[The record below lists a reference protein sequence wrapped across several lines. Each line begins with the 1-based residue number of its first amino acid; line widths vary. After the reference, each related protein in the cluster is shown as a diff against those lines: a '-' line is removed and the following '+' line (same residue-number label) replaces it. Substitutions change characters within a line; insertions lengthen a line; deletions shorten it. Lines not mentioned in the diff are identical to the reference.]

1 MTPARA
7 PRPITSWRLSL
18 LLPWLILA
26 TTLGVTWAVCDHE
39 RAVARKETRAQL
51 DFALRET
58 VSRIE
63 QRVAAYE
70 QLLRGVQ
77 GLFTTTALTNRRAF
91 RDYVET
97 LQLDANLSGIEVL
110 GVMAHVAAPERA
122 AHLATMAQLGI
133 KDYTIRPPGE
143 RERYAPMVQ
152 REPFD
157 ARDPIRLGQD
167 AWADP
172 VRRRAMEQARDSG
185 MTAITSKLPIGTLSG
200 QRPGFAMYLPV
211 FAPGQPHDTLAQRH
225 AALLGWV
232 YAPIHMDNFMA
243 SLYGKQ
249 APGITLTI
257 YDDADPN
264 PQSLLYQSRDVDG
277 QVLVPDP
284 NGPKAREYMVVAGH
298 NWTMDL
304 GLQEDFEGLHGR
316 DVASVIAVTGIGL
329 SLTLSLL
336 SWYMVTGRA
345 RALRLAAQMTEE
357 LRHMAQHDPLTDL
370 PNRAMFSHRL
380 QHELERA
387 KRHQG
392 RFALIFLDLDHFKP
406 INDHHGHGVGDRLLQ
421 QVARRLQGAVR
432 ASDTVGR
439 IGGDEFVVLMPE
451 LGPGDAALGLAEKIR
466 QVVRESYA
474 VDSHA
479 LTISC
484 SLGVAVFPDDGE
496 DEIALTKAAD
506 EAMYRAKAEGRDS
519 VASAS

>member
-1 MTPARA
+1 VTPARS
-7 PRPITSWRLSL
+7 PPPSTSRLSL

-26 TTLGVTWAVCDHE
+26 TTLGMTWAVYDHE

-77 GLFTTTALTNRRAF
+77 GLFATTPLANRSAF
-91 RDYVET
+91 RDYVAT

-110 GVMAHVAAPERA
+110 GVVADVPGPDRA
-122 AHLATMAQLGI
+122 AHMRTMARLGGA
-133 KDYTIRPPGE
+133 DYAIRPPGE
-143 RERYAPMVQ
+143 RERYAPIIQ
-152 REPFD
+152 REPYD
-157 ARDPIRLGQD
+157 AHDPVHLGQD

-185 MTAITSKLPIGTLSG
+185 MTAITGKLPIGTLSG
-200 QRPGFAMYLPV
+200 ERTGFAMYLPV
-211 FAPGQPHDTLAQRH
+211 FAPDQLHDTLSQRH

-249 APGITLTI
+249 APGITLTL
-257 YDDADPN
+257 YDDADPS
-264 PQSLLYQSRDVDG
+264 PATLLYQSRDVDG
-277 QVLVPDP
+277 HVLATDP
-284 NGPKAREYMVVAGH
+284 GSPTAREYMVVAGH

-304 GLQEDFEGLHGR
+304 GLQEDFEGLRGR
-316 DVASVIAVTGIGL
+316 DVASVIAVTGVGL
-329 SLTLSLL
+329 SLTLALL
-336 SWYMVTGRA
+336 SWFMVTGRA

-387 KRHQG
+387 KRNQG
-392 RFALIFLDLDHFKP
+392 RCALIFLDLDHFKP
-406 INDHHGHGVGDRLLQ
+406 INDRHGHGVGDRLLQ

-451 LGPGDAALGLAEKIR
+451 LGPADTALLLAEKIR
-466 QVVRESYA
+466 QVVRESYTM
-474 VDSHA
+474 DGHT

-484 SLGVAVFPDDGE
+484 SLGVAVYPDDGL
-496 DEIALTKAAD
+496 DEIALTKSAD